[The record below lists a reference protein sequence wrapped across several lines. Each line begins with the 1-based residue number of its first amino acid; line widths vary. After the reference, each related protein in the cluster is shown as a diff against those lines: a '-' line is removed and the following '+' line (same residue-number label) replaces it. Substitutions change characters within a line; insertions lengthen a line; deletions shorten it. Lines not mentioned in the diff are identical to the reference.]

1 MKVTLRRSG
10 GFAGLNLRSEI
21 DASQLGAKESS
32 ELQRLVSR
40 LPAGQPPRP
49 AAAAAARP
57 MPDAMQYEVTVDD
70 GNGPRTLRESD
81 GAMPVELQELV
92 DWIVEN
98 GK

>member
-10 GFAGLNLRSEI
+10 GFAGLNLRSEV
-21 DASQLGAKESS
+21 DASQLGAKKAA

-40 LPAGQPPRP
+40 LPAGQPPR

-70 GNGPRTLRESD
+70 GSGPRTLRGSD
-81 GAMPVELQELV
+81 GAMPDELQALV
-92 DWIVEN
+92 DWIGEN
-98 GK
+98 AK